1 MNQPINLLIIKERD
15 SCFSK
20 YQSQGRKDE
29 DLHIVTSMMNKINER
44 KSSNRKG
51 YFPNLSNQLNDKCL
65 NPKKIL
71 EPFEILCF
79 HYIQAYFLSFLNCSG
94 INISL
99 FYSLRIKLLLLPF
112 CNISYNPFLFQPVF
126 FFCVPIDN
134 LKHVL
139 YAALLLP

>member
-1 MNQPINLLIIKERD
+1 MNQPINLFIIKERD

-20 YQSQGRKDE
+20 YQSQSRKDE
-29 DLHIVTSMMNKINER
+29 DLHIVTSTMNKINEK

-79 HYIQAYFLSFLNCSG
+79 HYI
-94 INISL
+94 
-99 FYSLRIKLLLLPF
+99 
-112 CNISYNPFLFQPVF
+112 
-126 FFCVPIDN
+126 
-134 LKHVL
+134 
-139 YAALLLP
+139 

>member
-1 MNQPINLLIIKERD
+1 MNQRINLLIIKERD

-29 DLHIVTSMMNKINER
+29 DLHIATSMTNNTNEK

-51 YFPNLSNQLNDKCL
+51 FFPNLSNQLNDKCL

-79 HYIQAYFLSFLNCSG
+79 HYI
-94 INISL
+94 
-99 FYSLRIKLLLLPF
+99 
-112 CNISYNPFLFQPVF
+112 
-126 FFCVPIDN
+126 
-134 LKHVL
+134 
-139 YAALLLP
+139 

>member
-29 DLHIVTSMMNKINER
+29 DLHIVTSMTDKINEQ

-79 HYIQAYFLSFLNCSG
+79 HYI
-94 INISL
+94 
-99 FYSLRIKLLLLPF
+99 
-112 CNISYNPFLFQPVF
+112 
-126 FFCVPIDN
+126 
-134 LKHVL
+134 
-139 YAALLLP
+139 